1 MCSQGSDGS
10 FSLSETSVEMS
21 GQACLQSANAI
32 NAMVMLNIARSLWGT
47 KRSSYVVY
55 TLMVAFHTRNW
66 IEDDGGMVGYNMI
79 NGIGAGNK
87 NKTIYHDKSNEYFK
101 DYPSLINNYISEE
114 INAIYEDIGAWWK
127 VK

>member
-1 MCSQGSDGS
+1 MGNKTEFLCS
-10 FSLSETSVEMS
+10 
-21 GQACLQSANAI
+21 I
-32 NAMVMLNIARSLWGT
+32 
-47 KRSSYVVY
+47 Y
-55 TLMVAFHTRNW
+55 THGW

>member
-1 MCSQGSDGS
+1 
-10 FSLSETSVEMS
+10 
-21 GQACLQSANAI
+21 
-32 NAMVMLNIARSLWGT
+32 MV
-47 KRSSYVVY
+47 
-55 TLMVAFHTRNW
+55 
-66 IEDDGGMVGYNMI
+66 
-79 NGIGAGNK
+79 GAGNK